1 MKKDLTKKIITTLLV
16 IPMLIQS
23 VGVSYAATNQIAERQ
38 VSTRNITSKGV
49 PYNDFIK
56 VRNKLTPAYVDT
68 INFIYGVGSYSGVIG
83 KAVDTFG
90 VFVSYTDQAFGT
102 SLDKLDTSM
111 EAASLVSVA
120 NNFKFLKNP
129 DNVSCKVEYLTLEG
143 RVTYERFK
151 NSKYMYALN
160 KSNTRVY
167 RYAAFANKTNKGG
180 YKTHSFN
187 NNNIEVY
194 GIVNGYAHTPYGFI
208 KTSDLTSTK
217 PAAPV
222 AVSSVGLNSTSI
234 TLKNIRNYKLT
245 ATVSPSNASNKT
257 ITWTSSNGNV
267 AKVDQNGNVTAVNE
281 GTATITAKSNNGKTA
296 TCKVTV
302 INPASVAVSNVGLN
316 STSITLKNI
325 RNYKLTATVS
335 PSNAS
340 NKTITWTSSNSNIAK
355 VDQNGNVTAV
365 NEGTATITAK
375 SNNGKTATCKVTVI
389 NPASV
394 AVSNVGLNST
404 SITLKNIRNYKLTA
418 TVSPSNASNKTII
431 WTSSNSNVAR
441 VDANGNVTAVNA
453 GTATITAKS
462 NNGKTTTCKVTV
474 INPASVAVSSVGL
487 KSSTTIVKGKTE
499 KLTATVSPSNAS
511 NKAVTWTS
519 SNSNVARV
527 DANGNV
533 TAVNAGTATITAKSN
548 NGKIATCK
556 VTVNNPYKTRAVKF
570 TVNVPA
576 SFKQKHYVEILD
588 ANNNVIYTSAVKT
601 GSSIYNF
608 TYQLD
613 TSSSSYTRKIRI
625 RTASDNKRYD
635 SVSFKINSS
644 TINKN
649 VTATF
654 TSGTTANSLKTGQI
668 VQK

>member
-1 MKKDLTKKIITTLLV
+1 MKKNLTKKIITTLLV

-56 VRNKLTPAYVDT
+56 VRNKLTPAYIDT
-68 INFIYGVGSYSGVIG
+68 INYIYGVGSYSGVIG

-257 ITWTSSNGNV
+257 I
-267 AKVDQNGNVTAVNE
+267 
-281 GTATITAKSNNGKTA
+281 I
-296 TCKVTV
+296 
-302 INPASVAVSNVGLN
+302 
-316 STSITLKNI
+316 
-325 RNYKLTATVS
+325 
-335 PSNAS
+335 
-340 NKTITWTSSNSNIAK
+340 
-355 VDQNGNVTAV
+355 
-365 NEGTATITAK
+365 
-375 SNNGKTATCKVTVI
+375 
-389 NPASV
+389 
-394 AVSNVGLNST
+394 
-404 SITLKNIRNYKLTA
+404 
-418 TVSPSNASNKTII
+418 
-431 WTSSNSNVAR
+431 
-441 VDANGNVTAVNA
+441 
-453 GTATITAKS
+453 
-462 NNGKTTTCKVTV
+462 
-474 INPASVAVSSVGL
+474 
-487 KSSTTIVKGKTE
+487 
-499 KLTATVSPSNAS
+499 
-511 NKAVTWTS
+511 WTS

-556 VTVNNPYKTRAVKF
+556 VTVNNPYKTKAVKF

>member
-16 IPMLIQS
+16 IPMLIQN
-23 VGVSYAATNQIAERQ
+23 VGVSYAATNQIAENTA
-38 VSTRNITSKGV
+38 VIT
-49 PYNDFIK
+49 N
-56 VRNKLTPAYVDT
+56 LTSESRASANGILATYRWLSGA
-68 INFIYGVGSYSGVIG
+68 FMSLGSYCASAGLPFQGFIFGASNWIG
-83 KAVDTFG
+83 ENGLITPFIVYGNYALG
-90 VFVSYTDQAFGT
+90 TDYGTADSAFIST
-102 SLDKLDTSM
+102 VAYSM
-111 EAASLVSVA
+111 
-120 NNFKFLKNP
+120 NFLKNP
-129 DNVSCKVEYLTLEG
+129 DKISWKVEYKLYSDKI
-143 RVTYERFK
+143 TYEHFK
-151 NSKYMYALN
+151 TEKYMYTKNSNTIVYKYANGKN
-160 KSNTRVY
+160 KSAQVNGIGRI
-167 RYAAFANKTNKGG
+167 R
-180 YKTHSFN
+180 
-187 NNNIEVY
+187 VY
-194 GIVNGYAHTPYGFI
+194 GIVNGYADTEVGFI
-208 KTSDLTSTK
+208 KISDLTSTK

-281 GTATITAKSNNGKTA
+281 GTATITARSNNGKTA

-302 INPASVAVSNVGLN
+302 INPALVAVS
-316 STSITLKNI
+316 S
-325 RNYKLTATVS
+325 
-335 PSNAS
+335 
-340 NKTITWTSSNSNIAK
+340 
-355 VDQNGNVTAV
+355 
-365 NEGTATITAK
+365 
-375 SNNGKTATCKVTVI
+375 
-389 NPASV
+389 
-394 AVSNVGLNST
+394 VGLNST

-441 VDANGNVTAVNA
+441 VDANGNVIAVNA

-570 TVNVPA
+570 MVNVPA

>member
-1 MKKDLTKKIITTLLV
+1 MKKNLTKKIITTLLV
-16 IPMLIQS
+16 IPILIQS

-56 VRNKLTPAYVDT
+56 VRNKLTPAYIDT
-68 INFIYGVGSYSGVIG
+68 INYIYGVGSYSGVIG

-180 YKTHSFN
+180 YKKHSFN

-302 INPASVAVSNVGLN
+302 INPASVAVSSVGLN

-340 NKTITWTSSNSNIAK
+340 NKTITWTSSNSN
-355 VDQNGNVTAV
+355 
-365 NEGTATITAK
+365 
-375 SNNGKTATCKVTVI
+375 
-389 NPASV
+389 
-394 AVSNVGLNST
+394 
-404 SITLKNIRNYKLTA
+404 
-418 TVSPSNASNKTII
+418 
-431 WTSSNSNVAR
+431 VAR
-441 VDANGNVTAVNA
+441 VDVNGNVTAVNA

-570 TVNVPA
+570 TVNVPT

-608 TYQLD
+608 TYKLD

>member
-16 IPMLIQS
+16 IPMLIQN
-23 VGVSYAATNQIAERQ
+23 VGVSYAATNQIAENTA
-38 VSTRNITSKGV
+38 VIT
-49 PYNDFIK
+49 N
-56 VRNKLTPAYVDT
+56 LTSESRASANGILATYRWLSGA
-68 INFIYGVGSYSGVIG
+68 FMSLGSYCASAGLPFQGFIFGASNWIG
-83 KAVDTFG
+83 ENGLITPFIVYGNYALG
-90 VFVSYTDQAFGT
+90 TDYGTADSAFIST
-102 SLDKLDTSM
+102 VAYSM
-111 EAASLVSVA
+111 
-120 NNFKFLKNP
+120 NFLKNP
-129 DNVSCKVEYLTLEG
+129 DKISWKVEYKLYSDKI
-143 RVTYERFK
+143 TYEHFK
-151 NSKYMYALN
+151 TEKYMYTKNSNTIVYKYANGKN
-160 KSNTRVY
+160 KSAQVNGIGRI
-167 RYAAFANKTNKGG
+167 R
-180 YKTHSFN
+180 
-187 NNNIEVY
+187 VY
-194 GIVNGYAHTPYGFI
+194 GIVNGYADTEVGFI
-208 KTSDLTSTK
+208 KISDLTSTK

-281 GTATITAKSNNGKTA
+281 GTATITAKSNNGKIA

-302 INPASVAVSNVGLN
+302 INPASVAVSSVGLN

-340 NKTITWTSSNSNIAK
+340 NKTIIWTSSNSNVAR
-355 VDQNGNVTAV
+355 VDANGNVTAV
-365 NEGTATITAK
+365 NEGTATITAR

-394 AVSNVGLNST
+394 AVSSVGLNST

>member
-1 MKKDLTKKIITTLLV
+1 MKKNLTKKIITTLLV
-16 IPMLIQS
+16 IPILIQS

-56 VRNKLTPAYVDT
+56 VRNKLTPAYIDT
-68 INFIYGVGSYSGVIG
+68 INYIYGVGSYSGVIG

-180 YKTHSFN
+180 YKKHSFN

-281 GTATITAKSNNGKTA
+281 GTATIIAKSNNGKIA

-302 INPASVAVSNVGLN
+302 INPASVAVSSVGLN

-340 NKTITWTSSNSNIAK
+340 NKTITWTSSNSN
-355 VDQNGNVTAV
+355 
-365 NEGTATITAK
+365 
-375 SNNGKTATCKVTVI
+375 
-389 NPASV
+389 
-394 AVSNVGLNST
+394 
-404 SITLKNIRNYKLTA
+404 
-418 TVSPSNASNKTII
+418 
-431 WTSSNSNVAR
+431 VAR
-441 VDANGNVTAVNA
+441 VDVNGNVTAVNA

-527 DANGNV
+527 DANGNI

-548 NGKIATCK
+548 NGKITTCK

-570 TVNVPA
+570 TVNVPT

>member
-1 MKKDLTKKIITTLLV
+1 MKKNLTKKIITTLLV
-16 IPMLIQS
+16 IPILIQS

-56 VRNKLTPAYVDT
+56 VRNKLTPAYIDT
-68 INFIYGVGSYSGVIG
+68 INYIYGVGSYSGVIG

-180 YKTHSFN
+180 YKKHSFN

-302 INPASVAVSNVGLN
+302 INPASVAVSSVGLN

-340 NKTITWTSSNSNIAK
+340 NKTITWTSSNSN
-355 VDQNGNVTAV
+355 
-365 NEGTATITAK
+365 
-375 SNNGKTATCKVTVI
+375 
-389 NPASV
+389 
-394 AVSNVGLNST
+394 
-404 SITLKNIRNYKLTA
+404 
-418 TVSPSNASNKTII
+418 
-431 WTSSNSNVAR
+431 VAR
-441 VDANGNVTAVNA
+441 VDVNGNVTAVNA

-527 DANGNV
+527 DANGNI

-548 NGKIATCK
+548 NGKITTCK

-570 TVNVPA
+570 TVNVPT

>member
-16 IPMLIQS
+16 IPMLIQN
-23 VGVSYAATNQIAERQ
+23 VGVSYAATTHIAENTA
-38 VSTRNITSKGV
+38 VIT
-49 PYNDFIK
+49 N
-56 VRNKLTPAYVDT
+56 LTSESRASANGILATYRWLSGA
-68 INFIYGVGSYSGVIG
+68 FMSLGSYCASAGLPFQGFIFGASNWIG
-83 KAVDTFG
+83 ENGLITPFIVYGNYALG
-90 VFVSYTDQAFGT
+90 TDYGTADSAFIST
-102 SLDKLDTSM
+102 VAYSM
-111 EAASLVSVA
+111 
-120 NNFKFLKNP
+120 NFLKNP
-129 DNVSCKVEYLTLEG
+129 DKISWKVEYKLYSDKI
-143 RVTYERFK
+143 TYEHFK
-151 NSKYMYALN
+151 TEKYMYTKNSNTIVYKYANGKN
-160 KSNTRVY
+160 KSAQVNGIGRI
-167 RYAAFANKTNKGG
+167 R
-180 YKTHSFN
+180 
-187 NNNIEVY
+187 VY
-194 GIVNGYAHTPYGFI
+194 GIVNGYADTEVGFI
-208 KTSDLTSTK
+208 KISDLTSTK

-281 GTATITAKSNNGKTA
+281 GTATITAKSNNGKIA

-302 INPASVAVSNVGLN
+302 INPASVAVS
-316 STSITLKNI
+316 S
-325 RNYKLTATVS
+325 
-335 PSNAS
+335 
-340 NKTITWTSSNSNIAK
+340 
-355 VDQNGNVTAV
+355 
-365 NEGTATITAK
+365 
-375 SNNGKTATCKVTVI
+375 
-389 NPASV
+389 
-394 AVSNVGLNST
+394 VGLNST

-431 WTSSNSNVAR
+431 
-441 VDANGNVTAVNA
+441 
-453 GTATITAKS
+453 
-462 NNGKTTTCKVTV
+462 
-474 INPASVAVSSVGL
+474 
-487 KSSTTIVKGKTE
+487 
-499 KLTATVSPSNAS
+499 
-511 NKAVTWTS
+511 WTS

>member
-1 MKKDLTKKIITTLLV
+1 MKKNLTKKIITTLLV
-16 IPMLIQS
+16 IPILIQS
-23 VGVSYAATNQIAERQ
+23 VGVSYAATNQIAENTA
-38 VSTRNITSKGV
+38 VIT
-49 PYNDFIK
+49 N
-56 VRNKLTPAYVDT
+56 LTSESRASANGILATYRWLSGA
-68 INFIYGVGSYSGVIG
+68 FMSLGSYCASAGLPFQGFIFGASNWIG
-83 KAVDTFG
+83 ENGLITPFIVYGNYALG
-90 VFVSYTDQAFGT
+90 TDYGTADSAFIST
-102 SLDKLDTSM
+102 VAYSM
-111 EAASLVSVA
+111 
-120 NNFKFLKNP
+120 NFLKNP
-129 DNVSCKVEYLTLEG
+129 DKISWKVEYKLYSDKI
-143 RVTYERFK
+143 TYEHFK
-151 NSKYMYALN
+151 TEKYMYTKNSNTIVYKYANGKN
-160 KSNTRVY
+160 KSAQVNGIGRI
-167 RYAAFANKTNKGG
+167 R
-180 YKTHSFN
+180 
-187 NNNIEVY
+187 VY
-194 GIVNGYAHTPYGFI
+194 GIVNGYADTEVGFI
-208 KTSDLTSTK
+208 KISDLTSTK

-281 GTATITAKSNNGKTA
+281 GTATITAKSNNGKIA

-302 INPASVAVSNVGLN
+302 INPASVAVSSVGLN

-340 NKTITWTSSNSNIAK
+340 NKTITWTSSNSN
-355 VDQNGNVTAV
+355 
-365 NEGTATITAK
+365 
-375 SNNGKTATCKVTVI
+375 
-389 NPASV
+389 
-394 AVSNVGLNST
+394 
-404 SITLKNIRNYKLTA
+404 
-418 TVSPSNASNKTII
+418 
-431 WTSSNSNVAR
+431 VAR
-441 VDANGNVTAVNA
+441 VDVNGNVTAVNA

-570 TVNVPA
+570 TVNVPT

>member
-56 VRNKLTPAYVDT
+56 VRNKLTPAYIDT
-68 INFIYGVGSYSGVIG
+68 INYIYGVGSYSGVIG

-187 NNNIEVY
+187 SNNIEVY

-302 INPASVAVSNVGLN
+302 INPASVAVSSVGLN

-365 NEGTATITAK
+365 NEGTATITA
-375 SNNGKTATCKVTVI
+375 
-389 NPASV
+389 
-394 AVSNVGLNST
+394 
-404 SITLKNIRNYKLTA
+404 R
-418 TVSPSNASNKTII
+418 
-431 WTSSNSNVAR
+431 
-441 VDANGNVTAVNA
+441 
-453 GTATITAKS
+453 S

-556 VTVNNPYKTRAVKF
+556 VTVNNPYKTKAVKF

>member
-1 MKKDLTKKIITTLLV
+1 MKKNLTKKIITTLLV
-16 IPMLIQS
+16 IPILIQS

-56 VRNKLTPAYVDT
+56 VRNKLTPAYIDT
-68 INFIYGVGSYSGVIG
+68 INFIYGMGSYSGVIG

-180 YKTHSFN
+180 YKKHSFN

-302 INPASVAVSNVGLN
+302 INPASVAVSSVGLN

-340 NKTITWTSSNSNIAK
+340 NKTITWTSSNSN
-355 VDQNGNVTAV
+355 
-365 NEGTATITAK
+365 
-375 SNNGKTATCKVTVI
+375 
-389 NPASV
+389 
-394 AVSNVGLNST
+394 
-404 SITLKNIRNYKLTA
+404 
-418 TVSPSNASNKTII
+418 
-431 WTSSNSNVAR
+431 VAR
-441 VDANGNVTAVNA
+441 VDVNGNVTAVNA

-570 TVNVPA
+570 TVNVPT

-608 TYQLD
+608 TYKLD

>member
-16 IPMLIQS
+16 IPMLIQN

-56 VRNKLTPAYVDT
+56 VRNKLTPAYIDT
-68 INFIYGVGSYSGVIG
+68 INYIYGVGSYSGVIG

-281 GTATITAKSNNGKTA
+281 GTATITARSNNGKTT

-302 INPASVAVSNVGLN
+302 INPASVAVSSVGLN

-365 NEGTATITAK
+365 NEGTATITA
-375 SNNGKTATCKVTVI
+375 
-389 NPASV
+389 
-394 AVSNVGLNST
+394 
-404 SITLKNIRNYKLTA
+404 R
-418 TVSPSNASNKTII
+418 
-431 WTSSNSNVAR
+431 
-441 VDANGNVTAVNA
+441 
-453 GTATITAKS
+453 S

-556 VTVNNPYKTRAVKF
+556 VTVNNPYKTKAVKF

>member
-16 IPMLIQS
+16 IPMLIQN

-56 VRNKLTPAYVDT
+56 VRNKLTPAYIDT
-68 INFIYGVGSYSGVIG
+68 INYIYGVGSYSGVIG

-180 YKTHSFN
+180 YKKHSFN

-302 INPASVAVSNVGLN
+302 INPASVAVSSVGLN

-340 NKTITWTSSNSNIAK
+340 NKTITWTSSNSN
-355 VDQNGNVTAV
+355 
-365 NEGTATITAK
+365 
-375 SNNGKTATCKVTVI
+375 
-389 NPASV
+389 
-394 AVSNVGLNST
+394 
-404 SITLKNIRNYKLTA
+404 
-418 TVSPSNASNKTII
+418 
-431 WTSSNSNVAR
+431 VAR
-441 VDANGNVTAVNA
+441 VDVNGNVTAVNA

-527 DANGNV
+527 DANGNI

-570 TVNVPA
+570 TVNVPT

-613 TSSSSYTRKIRI
+613 TLSSSYTRKIRI

>member
-1 MKKDLTKKIITTLLV
+1 MKKNLTKKIITTLLV
-16 IPMLIQS
+16 IPILIQS

-56 VRNKLTPAYVDT
+56 VRNKLTPAYIDT
-68 INFIYGVGSYSGVIG
+68 INYIYGVGSYSGVIG

-180 YKTHSFN
+180 YKKHSFN

-281 GTATITAKSNNGKTA
+281 GPATITAKSTNGKIA

-302 INPASVAVSNVGLN
+302 INPASVAVSSVGLN

-340 NKTITWTSSNSNIAK
+340 NKTITWTSSNSN
-355 VDQNGNVTAV
+355 
-365 NEGTATITAK
+365 
-375 SNNGKTATCKVTVI
+375 
-389 NPASV
+389 
-394 AVSNVGLNST
+394 
-404 SITLKNIRNYKLTA
+404 
-418 TVSPSNASNKTII
+418 
-431 WTSSNSNVAR
+431 VAR
-441 VDANGNVTAVNA
+441 VDVNGNVTAVNA

-527 DANGNV
+527 DANGNI

-570 TVNVPA
+570 TVNVPT

>member
-16 IPMLIQS
+16 VPMLIQN
-23 VGVSYAATNQIAERQ
+23 VGVSYAATNQIAENTA
-38 VSTRNITSKGV
+38 VIT
-49 PYNDFIK
+49 N
-56 VRNKLTPAYVDT
+56 LTSESRASANGILATYRWLSGA
-68 INFIYGVGSYSGVIG
+68 FMSLGSYCASAGLPFQGFIFGASNWIG
-83 KAVDTFG
+83 ENGLITPFIVYGNYALG
-90 VFVSYTDQAFGT
+90 TDYGTADSAFIST
-102 SLDKLDTSM
+102 VAYSM
-111 EAASLVSVA
+111 
-120 NNFKFLKNP
+120 NFLKNP
-129 DNVSCKVEYLTLEG
+129 DKISWKVEYKLYSDKI
-143 RVTYERFK
+143 TYEHFK
-151 NSKYMYALN
+151 TEKYMYTKNSNTIVYKYANGKN
-160 KSNTRVY
+160 KSAQVNGIGRI
-167 RYAAFANKTNKGG
+167 R
-180 YKTHSFN
+180 
-187 NNNIEVY
+187 VY
-194 GIVNGYAHTPYGFI
+194 GIVNGYADTEVGFI
-208 KTSDLTSTK
+208 KISDLTSTK

-281 GTATITAKSNNGKTA
+281 GTATITAKSNNGKIA

-302 INPASVAVSNVGLN
+302 INPASVAVS
-316 STSITLKNI
+316 S
-325 RNYKLTATVS
+325 
-335 PSNAS
+335 
-340 NKTITWTSSNSNIAK
+340 
-355 VDQNGNVTAV
+355 
-365 NEGTATITAK
+365 
-375 SNNGKTATCKVTVI
+375 
-389 NPASV
+389 
-394 AVSNVGLNST
+394 VGLNST

>member
-16 IPMLIQS
+16 VPMLIQN
-23 VGVSYAATNQIAERQ
+23 VGVSYAATNQIAENTA
-38 VSTRNITSKGV
+38 VIT
-49 PYNDFIK
+49 N
-56 VRNKLTPAYVDT
+56 LTSESRASANGILATYRWLSGA
-68 INFIYGVGSYSGVIG
+68 FMSLGSYCASAGLPFQGFIFGASNWIG
-83 KAVDTFG
+83 ENGLITPFIVYGNYALG
-90 VFVSYTDQAFGT
+90 TDYGTADSAFIST
-102 SLDKLDTSM
+102 VAYSM
-111 EAASLVSVA
+111 
-120 NNFKFLKNP
+120 NFLKNP
-129 DNVSCKVEYLTLEG
+129 DKISWKVEYKLYSDKI
-143 RVTYERFK
+143 TYEHFK
-151 NSKYMYALN
+151 TEKYMYTKNSNTIVYKYANGKN
-160 KSNTRVY
+160 KSAQVNGIGRI
-167 RYAAFANKTNKGG
+167 R
-180 YKTHSFN
+180 
-187 NNNIEVY
+187 VY
-194 GIVNGYAHTPYGFI
+194 GIVNGYADTEVGFI
-208 KTSDLTSTK
+208 KISDLTSTK

-281 GTATITAKSNNGKTA
+281 GTATITAKSNNGKIA

-302 INPASVAVSNVGLN
+302 INPASVAVSSVGLN

-340 NKTITWTSSNSNIAK
+340 NKTITWTSSNSN
-355 VDQNGNVTAV
+355 
-365 NEGTATITAK
+365 
-375 SNNGKTATCKVTVI
+375 
-389 NPASV
+389 
-394 AVSNVGLNST
+394 
-404 SITLKNIRNYKLTA
+404 
-418 TVSPSNASNKTII
+418 
-431 WTSSNSNVAR
+431 VAR
-441 VDANGNVTAVNA
+441 VDVNGNVTAVNA

-570 TVNVPA
+570 TVNVPT

>member
-16 IPMLIQS
+16 IPMLIQN

-56 VRNKLTPAYVDT
+56 VRNKLTPAYIDT
-68 INFIYGVGSYSGVIG
+68 INYIYGVGSYSGVIG

-180 YKTHSFN
+180 YKKHSFN

-281 GTATITAKSNNGKTA
+281 GTATITAKSNNGKIA

-302 INPASVAVSNVGLN
+302 INPALVAVSSVGLN

-340 NKTITWTSSNSNIAK
+340 NKTITWTSSNSNVAI
-355 VDQNGNVTAV
+355 VDANGNVTAV

-375 SNNGKTATCKVTVI
+375 SNNGKTA
-389 NPASV
+389 
-394 AVSNVGLNST
+394 
-404 SITLKNIRNYKLTA
+404 
-418 TVSPSNASNKTII
+418 
-431 WTSSNSNVAR
+431 
-441 VDANGNVTAVNA
+441 
-453 GTATITAKS
+453 
-462 NNGKTTTCKVTV
+462 TCKVTV

-527 DANGNV
+527 DANGNI

-570 TVNVPA
+570 TVNVPT

-613 TSSSSYTRKIRI
+613 TLSSSYTRKIRI

>member
-1 MKKDLTKKIITTLLV
+1 MKKNLTKKIITTLLV
-16 IPMLIQS
+16 IPMLIQN

-56 VRNKLTPAYVDT
+56 VRNKLTPAYIDT
-68 INFIYGVGSYSGVIG
+68 INYIYGVGSYSGVIG

-281 GTATITAKSNNGKTA
+281 GTATITARSNNGKTA

-302 INPASVAVSNVGLN
+302 INPALVAVSSVGLN

-340 NKTITWTSSNSNIAK
+340 NKTITWTSSNSNI
-355 VDQNGNVTAV
+355 
-365 NEGTATITAK
+365 
-375 SNNGKTATCKVTVI
+375 
-389 NPASV
+389 
-394 AVSNVGLNST
+394 
-404 SITLKNIRNYKLTA
+404 
-418 TVSPSNASNKTII
+418 
-431 WTSSNSNVAR
+431 
-441 VDANGNVTAVNA
+441 
-453 GTATITAKS
+453 
-462 NNGKTTTCKVTV
+462 
-474 INPASVAVSSVGL
+474 
-487 KSSTTIVKGKTE
+487 
-499 KLTATVSPSNAS
+499 
-511 NKAVTWTS
+511 
-519 SNSNVARV
+519 ARV

>member
-1 MKKDLTKKIITTLLV
+1 MKKNLTKKIITTLLV
-16 IPMLIQS
+16 IPILIQS

-56 VRNKLTPAYVDT
+56 VRNKLTPAYIDT
-68 INFIYGVGSYSGVIG
+68 INYIYGVGSYSGVIG

-180 YKTHSFN
+180 YKKHSFN

-281 GTATITAKSNNGKTA
+281 GTATITAKSNNGKIA

-302 INPASVAVSNVGLN
+302 INPASVAVSSVGLN

-340 NKTITWTSSNSNIAK
+340 NKTITWTSSNSN
-355 VDQNGNVTAV
+355 
-365 NEGTATITAK
+365 
-375 SNNGKTATCKVTVI
+375 
-389 NPASV
+389 
-394 AVSNVGLNST
+394 
-404 SITLKNIRNYKLTA
+404 
-418 TVSPSNASNKTII
+418 
-431 WTSSNSNVAR
+431 VAR
-441 VDANGNVTAVNA
+441 VDVNGNVTAVNA

-570 TVNVPA
+570 TVNVPT

-608 TYQLD
+608 TYKLD

>member
-16 IPMLIQS
+16 IPMLIQN

-56 VRNKLTPAYVDT
+56 VRNKLTPAYIDT
-68 INFIYGVGSYSGVIG
+68 INYIYGVGSYSGVIG

-302 INPASVAVSNVGLN
+302 INPASVAVSSVGLN

-340 NKTITWTSSNSNIAK
+340 NKTITWTSSNSN
-355 VDQNGNVTAV
+355 
-365 NEGTATITAK
+365 
-375 SNNGKTATCKVTVI
+375 
-389 NPASV
+389 
-394 AVSNVGLNST
+394 
-404 SITLKNIRNYKLTA
+404 
-418 TVSPSNASNKTII
+418 
-431 WTSSNSNVAR
+431 VAR
-441 VDANGNVTAVNA
+441 VDVNGNVTAVNA

-556 VTVNNPYKTRAVKF
+556 VTVNNPYKTKAVKF

>member
-16 IPMLIQS
+16 IPMLIQN
-23 VGVSYAATNQIAERQ
+23 VGVSYAATNQIAENTA
-38 VSTRNITSKGV
+38 VIT
-49 PYNDFIK
+49 N
-56 VRNKLTPAYVDT
+56 LTSESRASANGILATYRWLSGA
-68 INFIYGVGSYSGVIG
+68 FMSLGSYCASAGLPFQGFIFGASNWIG
-83 KAVDTFG
+83 ENGLITPFIVYGNYALG
-90 VFVSYTDQAFGT
+90 TDYGTADSAFIST
-102 SLDKLDTSM
+102 VAYSM
-111 EAASLVSVA
+111 
-120 NNFKFLKNP
+120 NFLKNP
-129 DNVSCKVEYLTLEG
+129 DKISWKVEYKLYSDKI
-143 RVTYERFK
+143 TYEHFK
-151 NSKYMYALN
+151 TEKYMYTKNSNTIVYKYANGKN
-160 KSNTRVY
+160 KSAQVNGIGRI
-167 RYAAFANKTNKGG
+167 R
-180 YKTHSFN
+180 
-187 NNNIEVY
+187 VY
-194 GIVNGYAHTPYGFI
+194 GIVNGYADTEVGFI
-208 KTSDLTSTK
+208 KISDLTSTK

-281 GTATITAKSNNGKTA
+281 GTATITAKSNNGKIA

-302 INPASVAVSNVGLN
+302 INPASVAVSSVGLN

-340 NKTITWTSSNSNIAK
+340 K
-355 VDQNGNVTAV
+355 
-365 NEGTATITAK
+365 
-375 SNNGKTATCKVTVI
+375 
-389 NPASV
+389 
-394 AVSNVGLNST
+394 
-404 SITLKNIRNYKLTA
+404 
-418 TVSPSNASNKTII
+418 KTII